1 MRLSMGRY
9 GPGVVAKILVV
20 DDDKDIQR
28 LLALRLGREGYETA
42 FASDGVSAITAARK
56 ESPDLILLDLG
67 LPAGDGFTV
76 LERLHAMPHLALIP
90 VIVMSARDP
99 AQMNEPALAGGAD
112 SFIAKPFEIDQLLD
126 AMKTSLGL

>member
-1 MRLSMGRY
+1 MA
-9 GPGVVAKILVV
+9 AKILVI

-42 FASDGVSAITAARK
+42 FASDGIAAIAAARK

-76 LERLHAMPHLALIP
+76 LERLHAMPHLSTIP
-90 VIVMSARDP
+90 VIVLSARDP
-99 AQMNEPALAGGAD
+99 AQMTERALAAGAD
-112 SFIAKPFEIDQLLD
+112 RFIAKPFETEQLL
-126 AMKTSLGL
+126 AAIKSSLRL